1 MIMRDLIISTIEQNF
16 RDGYQE
22 IGRNICATI
31 AYPHPILATLND
43 IENNHRHELLNPW
56 LKSLTDEQLL
66 GVLESQHCEMY
77 R

>member
-1 MIMRDLIISTIEQNF
+1 MRDLIISTIEKNF
-16 RDGYQE
+16 ATEG
-22 IGRNICATI
+22 IGRLPEPLFT
-31 AYPHPILATLND
+31 PDVLVTLR
-43 IENNHRHELLNPW
+43 EVTCGKSELLNPW